1 MKKLLAIGLPVV
13 IILIIGLMIGGQYNG
28 LVTAEENVDGEWA
41 KVETAYQR
49 RFDLIPNLVETVK
62 GYADFEKSTLT
73 AVTEARAAAMGALRA
88 AGQDGEVGKFER
100 ANQNLGVAM
109 GRFFGYTERY
119 PDLKANQNFRDLQAQ
134 LEGTENR
141 IAVARD
147 RYNEVVRNYNT
158 KIKRFPGNIAAAVFG
173 FDERD
178 YFESSAGAE
187 QAPSV
192 NFGE

>member
-1 MKKLLAIGLPVV
+1 MKRLLTIGIPIV
-13 IILIIGLMIGGQYNG
+13 IILILAISVGSQYNG
-28 LVTAEENVDGEWA
+28 LVTARENVDGEWA

-73 AVTEARAAAMGALRA
+73 AVTEARAAAMGAMRA
-88 AGQDGEVGKFER
+88 AGEDGEVGNFER

-147 RYNEVVRNYNT
+147 RYNEVVRAYNT
-158 KIKRFPGNIAAAVFG
+158 KIQRFPGNIAAAVFG
-173 FDERD
+173 FDKRD

-192 NFGE
+192 NFGD